1 MAFRV
6 DSEIGRLRQVLV
18 HRPDLEIQRLTPSN
32 KDSLLFDEV
41 LWAERAREEHDLF
54 VQHLRDRGVVV
65 HVVRGS
71 ASGDLTDPRS
81 KGLHPRPGAG

>member
-32 KDSLLFDEV
+32 KGTLLFDEV
-41 LWAERAREEHDLF
+41 LWVERAREEHDLF
-54 VQHLRDRGVVV
+54 VQLLRDRG
-65 HVVRGS
+65 
-71 ASGDLTDPRS
+71 
-81 KGLHPRPGAG
+81 